1 MLKEVSLL
9 FVYGSLRLGFKD
21 PAYEY
26 LSKFFRLVGEG
37 KVRGKFYARG
47 DIPVAVTTSENS
59 YIPGDLYELLDSDDF
74 KWVMAQLDDY
84 EGINVEAGETPLYT
98 RSLIKVNIAGEEKE
112 AWIYWYNGNIQTLPP
127 LEADEVTKRLL

>member
-21 PAYEY
+21 PAYAY

-37 KVRGKFYARG
+37 KVRGKFYAKSN
-47 DIPVAVTTSENS
+47 IPVAVSTSENT
-59 YIPGDLYELLDSDDF
+59 YIPGDLYELLDNDDF

-84 EGINVEAGETPLYT
+84 EGINVEAGETPLYI
-98 RSLIKVNIAGEEKE
+98 RSLIKVNIGEAEKE
-112 AWIYWYNGNIQTLPP
+112 AWIYWYNGNTENLPP
-127 LEADEVTKRLL
+127 LEADEVTKRMI